1 MTEAPDEVIKDPSN
15 AEILLILE
23 DLAEVIDILHT
34 EISEMKKILKIIR
47 TDVTD
52 IKGTEHTKAQSYMHG

>member
-1 MTEAPDEVIKDPSN
+1 MTEAPDEVPKDPSN

-34 EISEMKKILKIIR
+34 EVSEMKKILKVIK
-47 TDVTD
+47 TDVED
-52 IKGTEHTKAQSYMHG
+52 IKGTEYTKSPTYMHG